1 MYFGVIS
8 IQIIKINVGDVLELK
23 KPHPCGENKFKVM
36 RTGSDVRI
44 VCLKCERDVTVGR
57 LKLERNIKS
66 VIESGE
72 KDS

>member
-1 MYFGVIS
+1 MRIVRFS
-8 IQIIKINVGDVLELK
+8 VGDTLVMR